1 MPQFNLDSHSVR
13 HESVC
18 KKHNIISLTCGAPGG
33 GKGGSVQ
40 HNVTVINIVQ
50 ISLIPYRYCV
60 IEILVQV
67 QVFWIGL
74 LLTVWSLLAVM
85 SWYCKILW

>member
-18 KKHNIISLTCGAPGG
+18 REHNIISLTCGAPGG
-33 GKGGSVQ
+33 GGKGVSVQ

-50 ISLIPYRYCV
+50 ITLIPYRYCV
-60 IEILVQV
+60 IEILVRV
-67 QVFWIGL
+67 HVFGL
-74 LLTVWSLLAVM
+74 A
-85 SWYCKILW
+85 YC